1 MATRMVL
8 GNTKVPLHILRNHI
22 VQKCNGINNTSK
34 VAANNIVFNK
44 REGGVFGFDL
54 NLKGEEGV
62 VAIDKGERA
71 SGGFIFVEKSDK
83 EAGLVNGYFA
93 KDQTRVVEAASQRH
107 VDDGDDDD
115 EQEEEDELDGLDEDE
130 WSDEDED
137 VDDDDFVEEEDKD
150 DDDFQVRKRK

>member
-8 GNTKVPLHILRNHI
+8 GNTKVPLHILRNRI

-34 VAANNIVFNK
+34 VAAYNIVFNK
-44 REGGVFGFDL
+44 REGGFFGFDL

-71 SGGFIFVEKSDK
+71 SGGFVSVEKADK

-93 KDQTRVVEAASQRH
+93 KDQTQVVEAASQRR
-107 VDDGDDDD
+107 VDDD
-115 EQEEEDELDGLDEDE
+115 EAEESDDELDGLDEDE
-130 WSDEDED
+130 WGDEDED
-137 VDDDDFVEEEDKD
+137 VDDDDFVEEEDED
-150 DDDFQVRKRK
+150 DDDLQVRKRK